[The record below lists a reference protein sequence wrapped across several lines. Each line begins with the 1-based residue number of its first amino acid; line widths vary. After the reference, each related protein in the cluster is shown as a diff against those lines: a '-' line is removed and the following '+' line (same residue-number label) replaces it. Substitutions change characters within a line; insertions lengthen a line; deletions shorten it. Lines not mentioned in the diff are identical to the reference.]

1 MLGEGLP
8 PVPARLVAKILKIL
22 KRKYVDMAELL
33 WDNTEAE

>member
-8 PVPARLVAKILKIL
+8 PVPARLVAKIM
-22 KRKYVDMAELL
+22 KRKYVNMAELL